1 MLLDSGVDSKVYD
14 AAMHTRFRIFTTNAI
29 LSLSLAATAHAQHPA
44 MPPGIS
50 HDEHLKQLHDESDLK
65 KRGAAAMGFDQDATT
80 HHFTLTSDGG
90 RIEVTVNDPSDT
102 RNVTRIR
109 AHLNDIATAFERG
122 DFGAPFATHDEVP
135 AGVPALQ
142 QLRNAIRYHYE
153 NTPNGGRVVIAS
165 ADPRARAAIHDF
177 LRYQIREHATGDR
190 LTVGK

>member
-14 AAMHTRFRIFTTNAI
+14 AAMHTLFQVFTTNAI
-29 LSLSLAATAHAQHPA
+29 LSLSLATTAQAQHPA
-44 MPPGIS
+44 MPPGMT
-50 HDEHLKQLHDESDLK
+50 HDEHLKQLQDESDLN

-109 AHLNDIATAFERG
+109 THLNDIATAFESG
-122 DFGAPFATHDEVP
+122 DFGAPFATHNDVP

-142 QLRNAIRYHYE
+142 KLREAIRYHYE

-177 LRYQIREHATGDR
+177 LRYQIREHGTGDP